1 MKKKAKKVVIPGGFV
16 KCNLPFGPIYPK
28 SWSKDMKEGD
38 SFTERGLA
46 IAGMLIIT
54 EDGEQYLI
62 GHINQRAGL
71 CDDCQAFE
79 PTTKIFGYKQ
89 AWKDDK
95 KSTTQG

>member
-1 MKKKAKKVVIPGGFV
+1 
-16 KCNLPFGPIYPK
+16 
-28 SWSKDMKEGD
+28 
-38 SFTERGLA
+38 
-46 IAGMLIIT
+46 MLIIT